1 MYFFLILSTE
11 KIPMCLYA
19 VIWYN
24 FHHNVIQLLPQI
36 TQFKIVVILLN
47 R

>member
-1 MYFFLILSTE
+1 MYFLILPIE
-11 KIPMCLYA
+11 KIPMCLYV

-24 FHHNVIQLLPQI
+24 IYCGVIQLLPQI
-36 TQFKIVVILLN
+36 TQIKIVVILLN